1 MAALTTTARPE
12 AAAPVKAARR
22 SRPRYWRGAVLAVA
36 GLYFITPLLSS
47 FVFTVHV
54 PNQGLT
60 FEAYSGI
67 LSADGFTE
75 SLFLS
80 LSLAAATI
88 ALALLLVVPALV
100 AVRLGPPRLR
110 AVVEV
115 VCMLP
120 LVVPPIALVTG
131 IATVLR
137 WGPDHFSRTP
147 LYQTFLAVQNESFPV
162 VLVLAYTVL
171 ALPFVHRSLDAGLRA
186 VDVPTLVEA
195 ARNCG
200 ASRLQVIVSV
210 ILPNLRSSLAGASF
224 LTLALVLGEYT
235 VASLLGF
242 RPFAVWIVTVS
253 GAEARMSVAVSLL
266 SLLITWAL
274 LLILSRAG
282 TGSSA
287 SATAIPAGPATA
299 VPAAGPTAAVPAAGT
314 GATASAPVA
323 GAAAAGAGTG
333 TAGTGPAAPGAPATT
348 PAAAPTPVPG
358 KE

>member
-12 AAAPVKAARR
+12 AAAPVKAPRR
-22 SRPRYWRGAVLAVA
+22 TRPRYWRGAVLAVA

-110 AVVEV
+110 AVVEI
-115 VCMLP
+115 VCMMP

-242 RPFAVWIVTVS
+242 RPFAVWIVSVS

-282 TGSSA
+282 TGPSAPA
-287 SATAIPAGPATA
+287 SAGAIPAGA
-299 VPAAGPTAAVPAAGT
+299 
-314 GATASAPVA
+314 A
-323 GAAAAGAGTG
+323 GAAAI
-333 TAGTGPAAPGAPATT
+333 PAAASATPAVGASALPAATT
-348 PAAAPTPVPG
+348 PAAAPIPVPG

>member
-1 MAALTTTARPE
+1 MAALTTVP
-12 AAAPVKAARR
+12 AAPASAPAKAARR
-22 SRPRYWRGAVLAVA
+22 SRPRYWRGAVLAIA
-36 GLYFITPLLSS
+36 GLYFVTPLVSS

-60 FEAYSGI
+60 FEAYTGI

-110 AVVEV
+110 AVVEI

-137 WGPDHFSRTP
+137 WGPEHFSRTP

-274 LLILSRAG
+274 LLVLSRAG
-282 TGSSA
+282 TGS
-287 SATAIPAGPATA
+287 SATAIPAGPAT
-299 VPAAGPTAAVPAAGT
+299 VTPAADATSGT
-314 GATASAPVA
+314 
-323 GAAAAGAGTG
+323 
-333 TAGTGPAAPGAPATT
+333 GTGPAP
-348 PAAAPTPVPG
+348 AAPTSVPG